1 MPLFSLVAMVM
12 VMLEAENYRV
22 VEGVGF
28 VEVCV
33 IKTSINTFPLTLS
46 VVAQELDLTSD
57 LGK

>member
-1 MPLFSLVAMVM
+1 MVM

-33 IKTSINTFPLTLS
+33 VKTSLSNFPLTLS
-46 VVAQELDLTSD
+46 AMAQELDFTSD

>member
-1 MPLFSLVAMVM
+1 MVM

-33 IKTSINTFPLTLS
+33 IKTSISTFPLTLS

>member
-1 MPLFSLVAMVM
+1 MVM
-12 VMLEAENYRV
+12 VIPEAENYNV

-33 IKTSINTFPLTLS
+33 VKTSISTFPLTLS
-46 VVAQELDLTSD
+46 VVVQELDLTSE